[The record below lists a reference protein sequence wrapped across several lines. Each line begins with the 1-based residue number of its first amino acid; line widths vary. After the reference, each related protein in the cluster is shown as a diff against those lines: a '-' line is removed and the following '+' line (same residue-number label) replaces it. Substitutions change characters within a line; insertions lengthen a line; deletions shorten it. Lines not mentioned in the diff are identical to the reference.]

1 MLIMKKLRK
10 NKSSS
15 TAYKSRF
22 SGDAGAF
29 PLRQYLRA
37 KDELV
42 SRSVLAVIFAG
53 FGIALLIFSKTVF
66 FLISR
71 HGQHLHNSTKWFASG
86 FVLIL
91 VVVALYRCYRCVV
104 EVIKIR
110 QDIKCYKEQI
120 AQTENDLN

>member
-1 MLIMKKLRK
+1 MLITKKLRK

-22 SGDAGAF
+22 SGDTGAF

-37 KDELV
+37 KDEII
-42 SRSVLAVIFAG
+42 SRSILAVIFAG
-53 FGIALLIFSKTVF
+53 FAIALLVFSKTIY

-71 HGQHLHNSTKWFASG
+71 HGQNLHYSTKWFAAG

-91 VVVALYRCYRCVV
+91 VVVALYRCYRCIR
-104 EVIKIR
+104 EVKTIQ

-120 AQTENDLN
+120 AQATDEHE